1 MEVTDKEE
9 QPAAERHRQLN
20 LFWRS
25 VALVAAVLTIVLAV
39 DQVRLIFGMQW
50 LGDIIR
56 LSNHYLYAILGLLLP
71 LTFIFFPAS
80 GKVRDTGVPWYDALL
95 CAATFGTCLFFFLN
109 STVIVDQGWEF
120 VAPDYAI
127 YVSYVLWALTLEAVR
142 FVPVA

>member
-1 MEVTDKEE
+1 MEVTDKDDE

-50 LGDIIR
+50 LGDIIK

-80 GKVRDTGVPWYDALL
+80 GKVRHPGVPWYCLL
-95 CAATFGTCLFFFLN
+95 YT
-109 STVIVDQGWEF
+109 SPSPRD
-120 VAPDYAI
+120 
-127 YVSYVLWALTLEAVR
+127 S
-142 FVPVA
+142 